1 MTGEIAISKQSGQAP
16 LLLVADDDA
25 GISHLVAE
33 VTRRVGLGAVVAS
46 DGAAAVRLAAEH
58 KLRLCCAILDVHMP
72 RLGGI
77 EAAQQIRQ
85 LAPDLPIVLMSA
97 AFPRDYE
104 RRIAPLQIAQVL
116 PKPFHLSELIGLI
129 GLFVA
134 ASSVAERQA
143 GG

>member
-58 KLRLCCAILDVHMP
+58 KLRLCCAILDMNMP

-77 EAAQQIRQ
+77 EAAQQIR
-85 LAPDLPIVLMSA
+85 LFIPNLPIVLMSA

-104 RRIAPLQIAQVL
+104 RRIAPLRIASVL
-116 PKPFHLSELIGLI
+116 SKPFQLAELIGLM
-129 GLFVA
+129 GPFVA
-134 ASSVAERQA
+134 APSVVERQA
-143 GG
+143 GV